1 MKKTLIALAMAL
13 AFAGA
18 TVVPYTVAQAQE
30 SPPPQAAEKKQE
42 KKAKK
47 AKKSAKGK
55 GGGTTAPEK

>member
-18 TVVPYTVAQAQE
+18 TVVPYTVAF
-30 SPPPQAAEKKQE
+30 AADEKPASSTEKPAKKKG

-47 AKKSAKGK
+47 GEKKEGAEAAK
-55 GGGTTAPEK
+55 